1 MKVPYINSKIS
12 ETGMQSFQMAITD
25 MRVKDAEK
33 IVKDSMASIN
43 EYKMLTLDIVTSCKD
58 GYSQNKM
65 VDVIEAWSLSLDR
78 CGWHKELI
86 EFCRGKDDIVR
97 AMDAKNNGQ
106 KEFII
111 IMDDSSVDTVLDY
124 NGFAFDLRRK
134 YDEIYDFMVLDV
146 NTSKGIEQMFEEI
159 NVLYERGNQSGDG
172 AGTQK

>member
-1 MKVPYINSKIS
+1 MKTSCVNSKIS
-12 ETGMQSFQMAITD
+12 ELGMQSFQMAITD
-25 MRVKDAEK
+25 MRVRGAKK
-33 IVKDSMASIN
+33 IVNDSKASIN
-43 EYKMLTLDIVTSCKD
+43 KYKMLTLNIVTSFKD

-78 CGWHKELI
+78 YGWHKELI
-86 EFCRGKDDIVR
+86 EFCMGKDDIVK

-106 KEFII
+106 TEFII

-159 NVLYERGNQSGDG
+159 NVLYERGNQSGDS